1 MHAAPGHPTLSPRQR
16 RQLAGLLLAWA
27 AFVAYGSWVPLDF
40 QARDPVAVWAALWQ
54 WTPAAALRAQRLD
67 TAVNVL
73 LTVPLGFGLA
83 LLRARPDGRV
93 SWLARVGIVLA
104 VLPLSLGVEW
114 VQGFLPGRSE
124 SLGDVLAQTLGTA
137 LGVLL
142 QRVFGDRA
150 RRRLAALEGA
160 LDARSR
166 ALQALHLYLL
176 GLLLF
181 ALLPLDLTLDLG
193 ELYAKWRA
201 GRVVLLPLG
210 ALRTPWSEAVY
221 ELLTDALLWLPV
233 GLLWALD
240 DPRRGLRSIV
250 ARALLLAAV
259 LEGAQMLV
267 LSRVSDVTDVVLA
280 AVGAGLGALL
290 GRRAPRL
297 GQGDAARLRRACGLG
312 LLLWLLAVVW
322 MYGWPFAL
330 RWPAQ
335 GGTAFAEAF
344 ARVPFLTYFQRGEFG
359 ALNEMLRK
367 ILVFLPGGLLLRLRR
382 DAGTKPAQARR
393 RNAGLPL
400 ALLALLAFALEA
412 MQVLLADRVADL
424 TDAALAA
431 LGAALGWRLAGWLQ
445 GAARSAA
452 QEGGR
457 ADSRGP
463 APLAAG
469 TGLAHATSPRAVD
482 APTPLPPPRAR
493 VWPQTLVRVLGLA
506 LLLWLLAR
514 LPGVPYNV
522 AKLIPP
528 GAAGLLAAAGVAA
541 AAGWIAALPVFYV
554 RAPGR
559 VAAALPL
566 LLLLH
571 GLVAFAMLR
580 PAVPLP
586 MLHKV
591 IGSPILAWPGMSED
605 LLRYLALHAALM
617 LPLCGAAAVVA
628 VVQEPARLNRLVYW
642 ALVVAVLAWP
652 LHWAVVGQA
661 ATDNLVELMRGGGFM
676 ASSSLALAIM
686 ALGVGGAALASLRRG
701 RVRVAAL
708 LLLVA
713 ALATPAALYAG
724 LEPAVFKYGRVFS
737 ALQFILSAG
746 RDAYAS
752 GPELAVRYAAAYA
765 GLTLALAWLQ
775 APGWRQ
781 AWPRAAP

>member
-1 MHAAPGHPTLSPRQR
+1 MHAAPGNPTLSPRQR
-16 RQLAGLLLAWA
+16 RQLAWLLLAWA
-27 AFVAYGSWVPLDF
+27 VFVAYGSWVPLNF

-93 SWLARVGIVLA
+93 SWLARGGIVLA

-114 VQGFLPGRSE
+114 LQGFLPGRSE

-142 QRVFGDRA
+142 QRMFGDRA

-166 ALQALHLYLL
+166 ALQLLHLYLL
-176 GLLLF
+176 GVLLF
-181 ALLPLDLTLDLG
+181 ALMPLDLTLDVG
-193 ELYAKWRA
+193 ELHRKWRA
-201 GRVVLLPLG
+201 GQVVLLPFG
-210 ALRTPWSEAVY
+210 AVRAPWSEAVY
-221 ELLTDALLWLPV
+221 ELVTDALLWLPV

-240 DPRRGLRSIV
+240 DPRRNLRSIV

-259 LEGAQMLV
+259 LEGAQLFV

-280 AVGAGLGALL
+280 AVGAGLGALV

-297 GQGDAARLRRACGLG
+297 WEGDAGRLRRLCGLG
-312 LLLWLLAVVW
+312 LLLWLPAVVW
-322 MYGWPFAL
+322 IYGWPFAL
-330 RWPAQ
+330 RWPTQ
-335 GGTAFAEAF
+335 GGAAFVEAF

-367 ILVFLPGGLLLRLRR
+367 ILVFLPGGLLLRLLLG
-382 DAGTKPAQARR
+382 AGPRPARAVGGI
-393 RNAGLPL
+393 AGLL
-400 ALLALLAFALEA
+400 LLALFAFALEA
-412 MQVLLADRVADL
+412 AQVLLADRVADL
-424 TDAALAA
+424 TDAVLAT

-445 GAARSAA
+445 GAVA
-452 QEGGR
+452 EGGR
-457 ADSRGP
+457 AALRGP
-463 APLAAG
+463 APRASNMGSARAA
-469 TGLAHATSPRAVD
+469 SPRAVD
-482 APTPLPPPRAR
+482 TPTPHPLRAHA
-493 VWPQTLVRVLGLA
+493 WPQALVRVLGLA

-571 GLVAFAMLR
+571 GLVAFAVLR
-580 PAVPLP
+580 PTVPLP

-591 IGSPILAWPGMSED
+591 IGSPVLAWPGMTED

-652 LHWAVVGQA
+652 LHWAVVEQA
-661 ATDNLVELMRGGGFM
+661 ATDNLVELMRGGGGFM

-686 ALGVGGAALASLRRG
+686 ALGVGVAALASLRRG

-708 LLLVA
+708 LLFVA
-713 ALATPAALYAG
+713 ALATPVALWAG
-724 LEPAVFKYGRVFS
+724 LEPAVLKYGRVFS

-752 GPELAVRYAAAYA
+752 GPELAVRYAAAYI

-781 AWPRAAP
+781 AWPPAAP